1 MNYLLDTH
9 TLIWALQK
17 RRKLSPK
24 VKAILEN
31 IDNKIYVS
39 AISFWEISLKYS
51 LGKLT
56 IGGVTP
62 EQMPEL
68 AIKTG
73 FELLPLHSSES
84 ASFHKLPLGAH
95 RDPFDRMLVWQAI
108 NKEMILITKDR
119 QLHQYDSLG
128 ARLLW

>member
-95 RDPFDRMLVWQAI
+95 RDPFDGMLVWQAI